1 MLILQLLQ
9 FECSCCL
16 ISAVQVD
23 VVCTSRIPEFFLI
36 TLMTPTEGILN
47 ELTIQHEP
55 GQVATDFNVSLP
67 QSVDV
72 CTIHARISAGNS
84 AGMSAPSE
92 PVGKVL
98 TDNYITKTRSKT
110 VKNSQKQSKTVCS

>member
-1 MLILQLLQ
+1 
-9 FECSCCL
+9 
-16 ISAVQVD
+16 
-23 VVCTSRIPEFFLI
+23 
-36 TLMTPTEGILN
+36 MTPTEGILN

-55 GQVATDFNVSLP
+55 GQVFTDFYVSLP

-72 CTIHARISAGNS
+72 CTIHVRISAGNS

-98 TDNYITKTRSKT
+98 ADNYITERKSKT